1 MYLLHHMMKINNN
14 LLIIGKIF
22 VNNLNS
28 TLFVRE
34 IERLSK
40 IDIKTLHKELKYLV
54 DKNILDF
61 KDVGKIKVYSLKNTF
76 EAKIFLELVEN
87 YKTLEFIQTNKQLKL
102 KLYELD
108 NLVDFI
114 VFGSYANYTNTKV
127 SDLDIVI
134 FSKEDKKIM
143 DKFKEFGIKIHPHF
157 IEFQEFV
164 KLSRENYLLALEI
177 IKNHISF
184 GKTKKIVNL
193 YLRDEKRKQN

>member
-14 LLIIGKIF
+14 LLIVGKIF
-22 VNNLNS
+22 VNNLNL

-54 DKNILDF
+54 DNNILDF

-76 EAKIFLELVEN
+76 ECKLFLELVEN

-102 KLYELD
+102 KLYELN
-108 NLVDFI
+108 NLADFI

-134 FSKEDKKIM
+134 FSKEDKKIK

-157 IEFQEFV
+157 IEFEEFI
-164 KLSRENYLLALEI
+164 KFYGENYPLALEI

-184 GKTKKIVNL
+184 GKAEKIVNL